1 MKKGLYGFTAFVM
14 ALTLVGCGADKNK
27 SSDKESK
34 SSKSKATALS
44 DEKKDT
50 NKDSK
55 KSEKSTK
62 AVNIPDIKTYA
73 GEYMKNGHGSWGEL
87 PDDLKPDNI
96 EEALKK
102 DPMTISEDGVL
113 HFCGQDYKLVAEGEN
128 DGSNFYSIEGSDF
141 DFAKYCKSI
150 SSKYVAKNYEG
161 PVFLTEEE
169 THMTFNG
176 EDVSYVNLL
185 LYISPKG
192 DTTCPEYISFQLK
205 DGGYDDWSSDWDWD
219 DDSDFDWDD
228 WDDED
233 ENTEEENNNTNN
245 DRARKQISFG

>member
-1 MKKGLYGFTAFVM
+1 MKKGIYEFTALVM

-34 SSKSKATALS
+34 SSKATALS
-44 DEKKDT
+44 DEKNDT
-50 NKDSK
+50 KTDTK
-55 KSEKSTK
+55 KSEKSK
-62 AVNIPDIKTYA
+62 SAANIPDIKTYA
-73 GEYMKNGHGSWGEL
+73 GEYRKNGHGSWGDL

-96 EEALKK
+96 EEALKN
-102 DPMTISEDGVL
+102 DPMTISEDGIL

-128 DGSNFYSIEGSDF
+128 DGANIYSVEGSDF

-150 SSKYVAKNYEG
+150 TSKYVAKNYEG
-161 PVFLTEEE
+161 PVFITEEE

-185 LYISPKG
+185 LYITPKG
-192 DTTCPEYISFQLK
+192 NTSCPEYISFELK
-205 DGGYDDWSSDWDWD
+205 NGDDDDDWSSDWDWD
-219 DDSDFDWDD
+219 DWDDDSD

-233 ENTEEENNNTNN
+233 ESTEEVNNNTNN